1 MISVVSG
8 YPIETPSTIKETFD
22 MCLEARIYPSIGYL
36 LPLPATGM
44 YEYAKK
50 NKFII
55 DENKYLDS
63 ITERQDLCLNMT
75 AMSDEKVRSL
85 IAEGAAELNE
95 KLNIGLKKDNLLKTG
110 GYNKHTQK
118 KKLKKFKR
126 EDNSLILNYTEAE
139 FEVELGAN

>member
-1 MISVVSG
+1 
-8 YPIETPSTIKETFD
+8 

-75 AMSDEKVRSL
+75 EMSDEKGSIT

-126 EDNSLILNYTEAE
+126 EDNN
-139 FEVELGAN
+139 

>member
-1 MISVVSG
+1 
-8 YPIETPSTIKETFD
+8 

-75 AMSDEKVRSL
+75 EMSDEKVRSL

-139 FEVELGAN
+139 FEVELSAN

>member
-1 MISVVSG
+1 M
-8 YPIETPSTIKETFD
+8 
-22 MCLEARIYPSIGYL
+22 
-36 LPLPATGM
+36 
-44 YEYAKK
+44 
-50 NKFII
+50 
-55 DENKYLDS
+55 
-63 ITERQDLCLNMT
+63 TE
-75 AMSDEKVRSL
+75 MSDEKVRSL

-95 KLNIGLKKDNLLKTG
+95 KLNIGLKRMTLKTG

>member
-1 MISVVSG
+1 M
-8 YPIETPSTIKETFD
+8 
-22 MCLEARIYPSIGYL
+22 LEARIYPSIGYL

-44 YEYAKK
+44 YEYAKN

-75 AMSDEKVRSL
+75 EMSDEKVRSL

>member
-1 MISVVSG
+1 M
-8 YPIETPSTIKETFD
+8 
-22 MCLEARIYPSIGYL
+22 
-36 LPLPATGM
+36 
-44 YEYAKK
+44 
-50 NKFII
+50 
-55 DENKYLDS
+55 
-63 ITERQDLCLNMT
+63 TE
-75 AMSDEKVRSL
+75 MSDEKVRSL

-110 GYNKHTQK
+110 AYNKHTQK